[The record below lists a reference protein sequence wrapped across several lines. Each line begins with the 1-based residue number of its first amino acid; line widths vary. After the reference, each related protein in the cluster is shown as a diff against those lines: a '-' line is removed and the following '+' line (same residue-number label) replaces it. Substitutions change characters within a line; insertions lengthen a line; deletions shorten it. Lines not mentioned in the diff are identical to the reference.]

1 MKREREYTI
10 RVHKDS
16 KDKAIALSQR
26 YGLSMKVIIS
36 VLIDL
41 CFDYDILRQGWE
53 ERLLNA
59 TRAQYKKCAR
69 AF

>member
-1 MKREREYTI
+1 MKRTKEYTI

-16 KDKAIALSQR
+16 KDKAIVLSQR
-26 YGLSMKVIIS
+26 YGLPMKVIVS

-41 CFDYDILRQGWE
+41 CFDYDILKQGWE

-59 TRAQYKKCAR
+59 TRANAR
-69 AF
+69 QKG